1 MKFIPNKT
9 KSNNF
14 SSAASV
20 SSFAS
25 SKSRMGISLKL
36 RVKAFGK
43 SSNNKVSIPDEVR
56 DEIVEVRNQAET
68 IVEAETKETEEEER
82 ADCASVSSVA
92 SSLVKKSTELGEE
105 EVEKE
110 EKEEEEE
117 EDATVKSRLS
127 KWTKGLLDSIGVVDE
142 QGFEVID
149 YDGTSTLHDVLK
161 RVVDKDKQR
170 GGTKYYLLSVMRT
183 DQEVRRAS
191 REEGDS
197 SADVEENGY
206 EGMFVYVHTIEY
218 DRSVYDLT
226 FLPPCFHFNRAV
238 IDSFF
243 LGTDAKA
250 KLGEINDDLIDGSKV
265 YLDSR
270 MGTGKVIC
278 LHGAMPT
285 ELSLH
290 DKLNKSLIRTTGSIL
305 EPAADLADQTID
317 QVKAIQ
323 EDGVLGHI
331 NNFMIHVIFPCHA
344 IQHDDE
350 NEDDGTSG
358 DNISYTSKGTAA
370 PKDQAEYSGCDTPL
384 NGLGDTLVFV
394 GQSVHELANENMF
407 TVLIKREVEEHNMH
421 QWQETRLELIR
432 AREDLRFAR
441 DKAEIQEL
449 KEDIRYLTARKEK
462 FARALGMDE
471 DVYV

>member
-20 SSFAS
+20 NSFAS

-206 EGMFVYVHTIEY
+206 E
-218 DRSVYDLT
+218 
-226 FLPPCFHFNRAV
+226 V

-290 DKLNKSLIRTTGSIL
+290 DKLNKSLIRTTGSVL

-331 NNFMIHVIFPCHA
+331 NNLMIHVIFPCHA

-350 NEDDGTSG
+350 NEDDGTSV

-370 PKDQAEYSGCDTPL
+370 PKDQAECSGCDTPL